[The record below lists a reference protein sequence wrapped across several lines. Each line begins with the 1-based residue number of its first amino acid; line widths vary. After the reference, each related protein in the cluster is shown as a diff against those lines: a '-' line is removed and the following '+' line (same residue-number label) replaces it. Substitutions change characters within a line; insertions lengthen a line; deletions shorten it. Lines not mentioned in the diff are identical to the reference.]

1 MVKIASYWQPGSDPV
16 VRVYS
21 NAEEVELLLDGE
33 TLGRRK
39 PERDKIGQRLA
50 HPPFRF
56 DLGRFRPGTLVARA
70 YINGS
75 QVAED
80 RVVTPGAA
88 TNLSVELATR
98 GVPVEENDIVFARAT
113 LIDAAGHPVPQSG
126 TPIDFDAEGGWE
138 IVGASQA
145 ETEAGTASVLV
156 RSTSPR
162 ATGSIV
168 ASALGLPPAT
178 FNQH

>member
-1 MVKIASYWQPGSDPV
+1 ML
-16 VRVYS
+16 RVFS
-21 NAEEVELLLDGE
+21 NAEEVELLLDGR
-33 TLGRRK
+33 TFGRRK
-39 PERDKIGQRLA
+39 PERDEIGRRLA

-56 DLGRFRPGTLVARA
+56 DLGRFRYGTLVARA
-70 YINGS
+70 YINGL

-88 TNLSVELATR
+88 SNLKVELATQ

-113 LIDAAGHPVPQSG
+113 LIDASGHPVPQSG
-126 TPIDFDAEGGWE
+126 TPISFEAEGDWE

-162 ATGSIV
+162 ATGSIG
-168 ASALGLPPAT
+168 ASAHGMPPAT
-178 FNQH
+178 LKQH